1 MHPTFAPDQSV
12 RFTVVADGPAVEL
25 ELAAEVAGEPLGPV
39 TVLVPIP
46 PVRDDAAAP
55 PFRFLN
61 PRS

>member
-1 MHPTFAPDQSV
+1 V